1 MNQDKIQELTRLLR
15 EAMIGL
21 EIRARSGDRSS
32 SLPMDVY
39 RAYLQQRRKSYW
51 ADFNPYIVNEAIKS
65 KLLDFIR
72 VEFAQFIREDR
83 ILSASFFLLGGPT
96 NGFPLESLL
105 EQLLKITIVRGIEGA
120 VSAFDR
126 CTKETHGSVQY
137 MALLEGIT
145 LETEIQVFEGIR
157 LVPLPSSTSELPRY
171 LPNLSFAPSGPS
183 QHSLFGK
190 TVLIVDCS
198 VSPIFHKPFLATTMQ
213 EYEEQEERVFQVQI
227 NSADFPNFKVQDF
240 PLNFLCQALSFACN
254 SPVQIALIWKFLAED
269 ELYNLSF
276 GIGGGFSMSHGPF
289 GSSTE
294 VGKTQ
299 IEEAKRLYR
308 ILVNLDSNVREKLRI
323 PIDGWIKSKTHKG
336 PVDKIIDL
344 AIAFEALYVLGRTK
358 ISFQLRHNASW
369 YLGKNE
375 EHRKALMTKF
385 KEIYDCRSDAV
396 HEGKL
401 DEKVKFGGKRI
412 PTSEFIAK
420 VQDLCR
426 QSIIKIMEDGRF
438 PDWKSLNAK
447 WRGGE
452 QS

>member
-1 MNQDKIQELTRLLR
+1 MLR

-171 LPNLSFAPSGPS
+171 LPNLQKVENFRPLWAVTTF
-183 QHSLFGK
+183 SLW
-190 TVLIVDCS
+190 
-198 VSPIFHKPFLATTMQ
+198 
-213 EYEEQEERVFQVQI
+213 E
-227 NSADFPNFKVQDF
+227 NSAY
-240 PLNFLCQALSFACN
+240 C
-254 SPVQIALIWKFLAED
+254 
-269 ELYNLSF
+269 
-276 GIGGGFSMSHGPF
+276 
-289 GSSTE
+289 
-294 VGKTQ
+294 
-299 IEEAKRLYR
+299 
-308 ILVNLDSNVREKLRI
+308 
-323 PIDGWIKSKTHKG
+323 
-336 PVDKIIDL
+336 
-344 AIAFEALYVLGRTK
+344 
-358 ISFQLRHNASW
+358 
-369 YLGKNE
+369 
-375 EHRKALMTKF
+375 
-385 KEIYDCRSDAV
+385 
-396 HEGKL
+396 
-401 DEKVKFGGKRI
+401 
-412 PTSEFIAK
+412 
-420 VQDLCR
+420 
-426 QSIIKIMEDGRF
+426 
-438 PDWKSLNAK
+438 
-447 WRGGE
+447 
-452 QS
+452 